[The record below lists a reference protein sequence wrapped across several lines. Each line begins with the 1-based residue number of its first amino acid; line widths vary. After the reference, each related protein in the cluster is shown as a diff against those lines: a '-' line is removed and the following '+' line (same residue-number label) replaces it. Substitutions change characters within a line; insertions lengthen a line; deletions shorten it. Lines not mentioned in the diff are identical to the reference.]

1 MRAQLKA
8 GVIGLGI
15 LGIQHMRYLA
25 ERPEVD
31 VAAVADIRAEK
42 AEAAAASIG
51 AQAYSDYGQMLR
63 EHRLDLVAVAT
74 PDPLHRDPVMAA
86 IAAGVPNIMLEKPLA
101 TTWDDAQ
108 AIADAAEKART
119 RIFINFANR
128 GSPLDQATYYVIQR
142 GLLGE
147 IVYGEVHLDDN
158 IVVPTQMW
166 GARSREWAAGSSTAH
181 FLLSHVSDFLRWVL
195 APADVTEVYAITQRR
210 VLGVTPDLYDAF
222 LTFSSGAKFRIK
234 AEWIRHM
241 DGLVE
246 FKLRF
251 SGAEGELTYIK
262 RPGFGEEE
270 GWRAN
275 VGSGLTTEDLLAHH
289 QHLLALGVNV
299 RAFVHRPSPTA
310 GELVAGGGELKRGFE
325 TFDNPLDWQRI
336 MRGAVDAIL
345 EDTLTPSS
353 WQGFGPLP
361 TLADGLRQTRIV
373 CAIVESAET
382 GSPVSCAA

>member
-275 VGSGLTTEDLLAHH
+275 VGSRLTTEDLLAHH

-310 GELVAGGGELKRGFE
+310 GELE
-325 TFDNPLDWQRI
+325 
-336 MRGAVDAIL
+336 
-345 EDTLTPSS
+345 
-353 WQGFGPLP
+353 
-361 TLADGLRQTRIV
+361 
-373 CAIVESAET
+373 
-382 GSPVSCAA
+382 PVMHFHA

>member
-275 VGSGLTTEDLLAHH
+275 VGSRLTTEDLLAHH

-336 MRGAVDAIL
+336 MRGAVDTIL